1 MGMYVSGEL
10 QEILEY
16 MTSPEEAHIMLI
28 ELAYL
33 NFDFDEKQ
41 FREIQ
46 RMAWEEVKSRQNG

>member
-1 MGMYVSGEL
+1 
-10 QEILEY
+10 

-46 RMAWEEVKSRQNG
+46 RMAWEEVKSRKNG